1 MPATQFNRDFMAS
14 WYAKEHLKTDP
25 GIVAV
30 YYLPWD
36 SGDRDIR
43 FVEVN
48 NLFGDRNDD
57 MLEPI
62 DFGIDM
68 GSENEHRLYVLD
80 VTPEQWRRIQTQKLG
95 LPGNWSLQDSKRFEN
110 E

>member
-1 MPATQFNRDFMAS
+1 
-14 WYAKEHLKTDP
+14 
-25 GIVAV
+25 
-30 YYLPWD
+30 
-36 SGDRDIR
+36 
-43 FVEVN
+43 
-48 NLFGDRNDD
+48 

-80 VTPEQWRRIQTQKLG
+80 VTPEQWRRIQDQKLG
-95 LPGNWSLQDSKRFEN
+95 LPGNWSLQDSKSFEN